1 MYRCRQ
7 GDCRGVGF
15 DHQTTS
21 LFVENLP
28 ESFHRK
34 GLWHLFGRQGE
45 VMDDFIANK
54 ISRRGM
60 RFGFVRFSNKFDAGR
75 PTERLNGLLL
85 YGNRISVSLVKYNV
99 RHSFWK
105 KVRPEQSCS
114 HVNDQG
120 KVMNEKQEPPFQVGG
135 KEEVI
140 QVRIQE
146 KGESCSQAQAKCK
159 SIKGHVET
167 DDLWKLKRYL
177 IGDMASVCSVRSIL
191 LRLQTWGLG
200 EIKIL
205 RMGEKMFLISIEDD
219 ELFLMLEDLNWLYLK
234 EIFVEVKPWSENL
247 MNVERATWLEV
258 TSMPLHCWNLMTFKK
273 IAKLWGKFEA
283 LGANANRSIDSEKMT
298 ILVSTNLPKRID
310 EYVELEVSNCIYFI
324 SVVEKGFT
332 DNSTVVEDALGRKE
346 DKVSTMHSSGSQSDS
361 SSETNRRQTQ
371 DVDVGNKLQ
380 SVDEATNAVF
390 LGKEKNIDY
399 SNRFL
404 GECDLLGTNCI
415 DGHEASRVGYVKKDT
430 PTLNMK
436 DGLTDECLI
445 YA

>member
-1 MYRCRQ
+1 
-7 GDCRGVGF
+7 
-15 DHQTTS
+15 
-21 LFVENLP
+21 
-28 ESFHRK
+28 
-34 GLWHLFGRQGE
+34 
-45 VMDDFIANK
+45 
-54 ISRRGM
+54 
-60 RFGFVRFSNKFDAGR
+60 
-75 PTERLNGLLL
+75 
-85 YGNRISVSLVKYNV
+85 
-99 RHSFWK
+99 
-105 KVRPEQSCS
+105 
-114 HVNDQG
+114 
-120 KVMNEKQEPPFQVGG
+120 MNEKQEPPFQVGG

-167 DDLWKLKRYL
+167 DDLWKLK
-177 IGDMASVCSVRSIL
+177 
-191 LRLQTWGLG
+191 
-200 EIKIL
+200 
-205 RMGEKMFLISIEDD
+205 
-219 ELFLMLEDLNWLYLK
+219 
-234 EIFVEVKPWSENL
+234 
-247 MNVERATWLEV
+247 
-258 TSMPLHCWNLMTFKK
+258 
-273 IAKLWGKFEA
+273 
-283 LGANANRSIDSEKMT
+283 
-298 ILVSTNLPKRID
+298 
-310 EYVELEVSNCIYFI
+310 